1 MSVFSYKRF
10 KVLLNADSKK
20 VQGLRTGDIV
30 RRQYFD
36 GTNVIYSLMAVLDYG
51 KDETTQQPY
60 FIGALLEGDEPETGQ
75 ILDFV
80 RITSLMDTDRS
91 GALYLTASDSMSP
104 YMDVIDGI
112 GRNFSFC
119 WPVNIG
125 NTASVDPTTQYVVKG
140 STLVTEEYIDS
151 MDDCRRILH
160 LTRNST
166 SSSDPIG
173 IEQQF
178 YKFVSNPQRILVS
191 YRIKGSSSFTAHASL
206 MYINGT
212 NTDGSVDV
220 DVTTEW
226 QYKFHAI
233 TVDYSGRHL
242 RKFLLTIDSLAED
255 DEVWIS
261 DLNIILQS
269 SLTSFNEASKVRVGR
284 LDGVSDE
291 VFGRLDGYGSYLQK
305 LYASG
310 SAHIS
315 GTLTAGDEN
324 GFGATFYAGK
334 IHRNVLINSLD
345 CNWTNA
351 ITINTTT
358 ANPTGVGKVYDLNM
372 SKTLIVQS
380 REWLNTKIGK
390 KYTFSFWGFPKKA
403 VQIAVQQ
410 NGFAVGVINIPYADV
425 HGWHRYHLTFDLL
438 EPSGASET
446 LQLTFIPTFSTQS
459 VDTITGESSSVVD
472 IDSILFS
479 APQLESGKEVT
490 QYQPTDATLNYTED
504 YGAWFSRGGIGGTI
518 QNPLLKLNYDGNGGI
533 KARNNAFV
541 LNNDGSGHLAKAQ
554 ISWDEEGN
562 VTFGGKVTLTWDNLD
577 DDVQDNLYNKSIRIL
592 GGDTFTLVGDLS
604 GSTVFSPESIE
615 LTISETNMQ
624 STSSQRAWYY
634 LSGNTWV
641 QIQGE
646 NGLTLE
652 VEPDDDIWMNK
663 NIVTVKAQVT
673 IDDHVYA
680 DTITLR
686 KEFLV
691 GYSVEIVSSMGD
703 TFMNGECSTVLTAN
717 VYYQGLL
724 VDPEYVAENF
734 TFFWRKYKIT
744 DELVEED
751 DWWQTI
757 YDEENNVVQEF
768 IDRTQQAITLNCP
781 IDGSDMYTC
790 ELQIGSGFAFSFPA
804 VL

>member
-1 MSVFSYKRF
+1 M
-10 KVLLNADSKK
+10 
-20 VQGLRTGDIV
+20 
-30 RRQYFD
+30 
-36 GTNVIYSLMAVLDYG
+36 
-51 KDETTQQPY
+51 
-60 FIGALLEGDEPETGQ
+60 
-75 ILDFV
+75 
-80 RITSLMDTDRS
+80 
-91 GALYLTASDSMSP
+91 
-104 YMDVIDGI
+104 
-112 GRNFSFC
+112 
-119 WPVNIG
+119 
-125 NTASVDPTTQYVVKG
+125 
-140 STLVTEEYIDS
+140 
-151 MDDCRRILH
+151 
-160 LTRNST
+160 
-166 SSSDPIG
+166 
-173 IEQQF
+173 
-178 YKFVSNPQRILVS
+178 
-191 YRIKGSSSFTAHASL
+191 
-206 MYINGT
+206 
-212 NTDGSVDV
+212 
-220 DVTTEW
+220 
-226 QYKFHAI
+226 
-233 TVDYSGRHL
+233 
-242 RKFLLTIDSLAED
+242 
-255 DEVWIS
+255 
-261 DLNIILQS
+261 
-269 SLTSFNEASKVRVGR
+269 
-284 LDGVSDE
+284 
-291 VFGRLDGYGSYLQK
+291 
-305 LYASG
+305 
-310 SAHIS
+310 
-315 GTLTAGDEN
+315 
-324 GFGATFYAGK
+324 
-334 IHRNVLINSLD
+334 
-345 CNWTNA
+345 
-351 ITINTTT
+351 
-358 ANPTGVGKVYDLNM
+358 
-372 SKTLIVQS
+372 
-380 REWLNTKIGK
+380 
-390 KYTFSFWGFPKKA
+390 
-403 VQIAVQQ
+403 
-410 NGFAVGVINIPYADV
+410 
-425 HGWHRYHLTFDLL
+425 
-438 EPSGASET
+438 
-446 LQLTFIPTFSTQS
+446 
-459 VDTITGESSSVVD
+459 
-472 IDSILFS
+472 
-479 APQLESGKEVT
+479 
-490 QYQPTDATLNYTED
+490 
-504 YGAWFSRGGIGGTI
+504 
-518 QNPLLKLNYDGNGGI
+518 
-533 KARNNAFV
+533 